1 MRLPSALVY
10 NRNACSPTL
19 GVFPLRRIR
28 LDLIALA
35 FLGVLPCLFFW
46 QVLFGGRTLLPAD
59 NLFAFEPW
67 RSFAGQ
73 FGITVPHNELLSD
86 LILEN
91 YVWKRFLV
99 ESLQNRELP
108 LWNPYLFAGVPFL
121 AAGQHS
127 ALYPFSVLFYTLPIP
142 YAYGLFTALHFAL
155 AAWGAYALARALGAN
170 RFGGTVAGITY
181 AFSAFYVVSIT
192 FTMIIAA
199 AAWLPYLL
207 ALLEVMVRKQE
218 DKGPQPYSPV
228 PYVAAGA
235 LVLGLEVTAGH
246 IEMTYY
252 TLLVAGFYAACR
264 LFLLWRAQ
272 RWWPGVL
279 RLAGWFLAMAAV
291 GLALGGVQLIPLYEL
306 VTQSFRE
313 GSATYQDVVGWAYPT
328 RQILT
333 FFIPNFFGNPSHHHY
348 FDPSCFCW
356 QPVTHDLHGNPQNTL
371 FWGIKNYV
379 EAGSYVGILP
389 LVLALLGL
397 GLAGKVR
404 RAQRVGPAGILAVL
418 SVLAL
423 AFTFGTPL
431 YAILYYGLPGYKQ
444 LHSPFRWVF
453 PYTLCMATLAGWGAT
468 RLAHLEG
475 RHAGVRL
482 VGWVAKALLAG
493 GAGGL
498 GLLAFALL
506 HPRPFMGLAEW
517 VLASSELAQAAF
529 PSAQAFF
536 AYQWR
541 NFALF
546 FALVEGA
553 GVVLWARARGLR
565 VHLGGRSVE
574 AWQPLALLLLVGDLF
589 TVGMGFNPAA
599 DPRLLDFEPPAI
611 AFLRAQGGLF
621 RFTTLNDPE
630 EQKTLNANAA
640 MPYRLQDVR
649 GYDSIIPR
657 PYVEYM
663 SLIQPQTD
671 LLYNRIAPL
680 YTPYASALES
690 PLLDLLGVRYVVTTQ
705 EVQAPGYRLVYE
717 GEVRIYE
724 NTRAMPR
731 AFTLACTKVVP
742 PGQGIA
748 ALREHDPRHTVVL
761 EEGNLPEALPG
772 LGQEGCVP
780 TPATVS
786 RYGQNEAE
794 VLARV
799 VEPSWL
805 VLADSYF
812 PGWKAYLRPA
822 SLGQEAEQEAPIYRV
837 DGNFR
842 GVILPPGE
850 HVLRFRYTPM
860 SFKLGLFTS
869 FIAWVS
875 LFLVTAGWV
884 WGRLYRE
891 ADDASPV
898 RRVAKNSLTPMALS
912 LLNKAIDFAFAMLR
926 LRILAPEGEGRYAFA
941 FNYIGYFEILTIFG
955 LGTLLTREVAKN
967 RGLANR
973 YFNNTAALRVGLW
986 LATLPLIGGGI
997 LLYRRFG
1004 GLTADTAT
1012 AIALFTV
1019 GLFLSDL
1026 ADVVSAE
1033 FMAHEKME
1041 YPAAIATVA
1050 TVLKVSLGT
1059 VVLILGWGFVG
1070 LAAVSVLGNLFTLTV
1085 LFTLMRRHC
1094 FQPRLGTELDRRFQA
1109 EMLQT
1114 SFPLMINHLL
1124 ATIFFRINILL
1135 LKPLRGDAVVGYYGA
1150 ALKYIDGLNIIPS
1163 LFTIAIFPLMSRYAA
1178 TARETLYRAYVLSL
1192 RLLLLL
1198 AFPVAFGTP
1207 FIARELILLLGGSQ
1221 FLPHSRIALQIIIF
1235 FFPLSCINQV
1245 TQYVLIALDQQ
1256 RFLTKAFAIG
1266 VAFNLGAN
1274 LLLIPRFGY
1283 QGAAVVTVLSELALL
1298 IPFYSCVRRNL
1309 RPLPWVSLA
1318 WRPALAAGGMAALL
1332 WMLRSLSALITVP
1345 LAALVYLALL
1355 TAFGA
1360 FRDPDLAALKDLIP
1374 RSWSPAL
1381 VRLLP
1386 ASWQTQTD
1394 EALRPP
1400 EP

>member
-1 MRLPSALVY
+1 M
-10 NRNACSPTL
+10 
-19 GVFPLRRIR
+19 
-28 LDLIALA
+28 A
-35 FLGVLPCLFFW
+35 FLGVLPCFFFW
-46 QVLFGGRTLLPAD
+46 EVLFRGRTLLPAD

-99 ESLQNRELP
+99 ESVQNRELP

-127 ALYPFSVLFYTLPIP
+127 ALYPFSLLFYILPIP

-155 AAWGAYALARALGAN
+155 AAWGAYALARVLGAN
-170 RFGGTVAGITY
+170 RFGGVVAGITY
-181 AFSAFYVVSIT
+181 AFSAFYVVSVT

-199 AAWLPYLL
+199 AAWLPFLL

-218 DKGPQPYSPV
+218 GKGPQPYSPV
-228 PYVAAGA
+228 PYVVAGA

-264 LFLLWRAQ
+264 LFLLGRAQ

-279 RLAGWFLAMAAV
+279 RLGGWFLAMVAL
-291 GLALGGVQLIPLYEL
+291 GLALGGVQLVPLYEL

-313 GSATYQDVVGWAYPT
+313 GSATYQDVVRWAYPT

-333 FFIPNFFGNPSHHHY
+333 FLIPNFFGNPSHHGY
-348 FDPSCFCW
+348 VDPFCLCW
-356 QPVTHDLHGNPQNTL
+356 QPVTHDAHGNPQDTI

-389 LVLALLGL
+389 LVLVLLGL
-397 GLAGKVR
+397 ALGWRAR
-404 RAQRVGPAGILAVL
+404 RALRVGPAGILALL
-418 SVLAL
+418 SILAL

-431 YAILYYGLPGYKQ
+431 YAILYYGLPGYRQ

-468 RLAHLEG
+468 RLG
-475 RHAGVRL
+475 RLGDPSPGAARL
-482 VGWVAKALLAG
+482 VRWSARALLTG

-498 GLLAFALL
+498 AFLTYVLL
-506 HPRPFMGLAEW
+506 RPAPFLALAEQ
-517 VLASSELAQAAF
+517 VLVSSDLAQSAF
-529 PSAQAFF
+529 PSARAFL
-536 AYQWR
+536 AYEWGNLAR
-541 NFALF
+541 F
-546 FALVEGA
+546 FALVGGA
-553 GVVLWARARGLR
+553 GVVLWACARGLR
-565 VHLGGRSVE
+565 VRNVQV
-574 AWQPLALLLLVGDLF
+574 WQVLAVALLVGDLWG
-589 TVGMGFNPAA
+589 VGMGFNPAA
-599 DPRLLDFEPPAI
+599 DPRLLEFEPPAI
-611 AFLRAQGGLF
+611 AFLRAQEGLF

-630 EQKTLNANAA
+630 EQKTLNANSA
-640 MPYRLQDVR
+640 MPYRLQDIR

-657 PYVEYM
+657 QYVEYM

-671 LLYNRIAPL
+671 LLYNRIAPI

-705 EVQAPGYRLVYE
+705 RVEVPGYRLAYE
-717 GEVRIYE
+717 GEVRVYE

-731 AFTLACTKVVP
+731 AFTLACTEVVP
-742 PGQGIA
+742 RGEGFA
-748 ALREHDPRHTVVL
+748 ALRRYDPRHTVVV
-761 EEGNLPEALPG
+761 EEGGLPETLPG
-772 LGQEGCVP
+772 LGREQC
-780 TPATVS
+780 TPAPAEVL
-786 RYGQNEAE
+786 RYGQNEVE

-799 VEPSWL
+799 EEPSWL

-822 SLGQEAEQEAPIYRV
+822 GTGREVEQEVPIHRV

-842 GVILPPGE
+842 GVVVPAGE
-850 HVLRFRYTPM
+850 HVVRFRYTPM

-869 FIAWVS
+869 FVAWVS
-875 LFLVTAGWV
+875 LFLVAAGWV
-884 WGRLYRE
+884 WGRLYQE
-891 ADDASPV
+891 ADDTSPV

-912 LLNKAIDFAFAMLR
+912 LLNKVIDFAFAMLR

-941 FNYIGYFEILTIFG
+941 INYIGYFEILTIFG
-955 LGTLLTREVAKN
+955 LGTLLTREVAKD

-973 YFNNTAALRVGLW
+973 YFNNTAALRIALW
-986 LATLPLIGGGI
+986 LATLPLIGGGVV
-997 LLYRRFG
+997 LYRRFG
-1004 GLTADTAT
+1004 GLTLDTAV
-1012 AIALFTV
+1012 AILLFTV

-1041 YPAAIATVA
+1041 YPAAIATVT

-1059 VVLILGWGFVG
+1059 VVLLLGQGFVG

-1085 LFTLMRRHC
+1085 LFFLMRKHC

-1109 EMLQT
+1109 EMLRT

-1124 ATIFFRINILL
+1124 ATVFFRINILL
-1135 LKPLRGDAVVGYYGA
+1135 LKPLKGDAVVGYYGA
-1150 ALKYIDGLNIIPS
+1150 ALKYIDGLNVIPS

-1192 RLLLLL
+1192 RLLLML

-1207 FIARELILLLGGSQ
+1207 FIAQELILLLGGSQ
-1221 FLPHSRIALQIIIF
+1221 FLPHSRIALQIVIF

-1309 RPLPWVSLA
+1309 GTLPWVSLA
-1318 WRPALAAGGMAALL
+1318 WRPAVAASGMAALL
-1332 WMLRSLSALITVP
+1332 WVLRPFSALLTVP
-1345 LAALVYLALL
+1345 LAALAYFALL
-1355 TAFGA
+1355 VALGA
-1360 FRDPDLAALKDLIP
+1360 FRDPDLAALRDLIP
-1374 RSWSPAL
+1374 RSWRPAL

-1386 ASWQTQTD
+1386 ASWQARAD

>member
-1 MRLPSALVY
+1 M
-10 NRNACSPTL
+10 
-19 GVFPLRRIR
+19 RRIR

-35 FLGVLPCLFFW
+35 ILAVLPCLFFW
-46 QVLFGGRTLLPAD
+46 RVLFGGRTLLPAD

-73 FGITVPHNELLSD
+73 FGIGAPHNELLSD

-91 YVWKRFLV
+91 YVWKRFIV
-99 ESLQNRELP
+99 ESLHNRELP

-127 ALYPFSVLFYTLPIP
+127 ALYPFSVLFYVLPIP

-155 AAWGAYALARALGAN
+155 AAWGAYALARVLGAN
-170 RFGGTVAGITY
+170 RFGGLVAGITY
-181 AFSAFYVVSIT
+181 AFSAFYVVSVT

-199 AAWLPYLL
+199 AAWLPFLL

-218 DKGPQPYSPV
+218 EKGRQPYSPV

-235 LVLGLEVTAGH
+235 LTLGLEVMAGH

-279 RLAGWFLAMAAV
+279 RLAGWFLALAAL
-291 GLALGGVQLIPLYEL
+291 GLALGGVQLVPLYEL

-313 GSATYQDVVGWAYPT
+313 GSATYRDVVGWAYPT
-328 RQILT
+328 RQVLT
-333 FFIPNFFGNPSHHHY
+333 FLIPNFFGNPIHHGY
-348 FDPSCFCW
+348 FDPFCLCW
-356 QPVTHDLHGNPQNTL
+356 QPVTHDLHGNPQHTI

-389 LVLALLGL
+389 LALALLGL
-397 GLAGKVR
+397 GLAWKAR
-404 RAQRVGPAGILAVL
+404 RTWRVGPVGILAIL

-453 PYTLCMATLAGWGAT
+453 PYTLCMAALAGWGAT
-468 RLAHLEG
+468 RLARLEDAPRG
-475 RHAGVRL
+475 TERL
-482 VGWVAKALLAG
+482 VRWGAGALLAG

-498 GLLAFALL
+498 AALALALL
-506 HPRPFMGLAEW
+506 RPAPFLALAER
-517 VLASSELAQAAF
+517 VLASSDLAQSAF
-529 PSAQAFF
+529 PSARAFF
-536 AYQWR
+536 AYEWG
-541 NFALF
+541 NLAFF
-546 FALVEGA
+546 FALLAGA
-553 GVVLWARARGLR
+553 GLVLWAHARGLNL
-565 VHLGGRSVE
+565 HLRGRSIAV
-574 AWQPLALLLLVGDLF
+574 WQVLALALLVGDLF
-589 TVGMGFNPAA
+589 GVGMGFNPAA

-611 AFLRAQGGLF
+611 AFLRAQEGLF
-621 RFTTLNDPE
+621 RFTTYNHPE
-630 EQKTLNANAA
+630 EQKTLNANSA
-640 MPYRLQDVR
+640 MPYHLQDIR
-649 GYDSIIPR
+649 GYDSIIPKS
-657 PYVEYM
+657 YVEYM

-671 LLYNRIAPL
+671 LLYNRIAPI

-705 EVQAPGYRLVYE
+705 EVEAQGYRLVYE

-731 AFTLACTKVVP
+731 AFTLACTEVVP
-742 PGQGIA
+742 RGEGFA
-748 ALREHDPRHTVVL
+748 ALREHDPRYTVVV
-761 EEGNLPEALPG
+761 EEGGLPGALPG
-772 LGQEGCVP
+772 LGRKGCR
-780 TPATVS
+780 PAPAEVQ
-786 RYGQNEAE
+786 RYGQNEVE

-799 VEPSWL
+799 DEPSWL

-822 SLGQEAEQEAPIYRV
+822 GTDQEAEQEVPISRV

-842 GVILPPGE
+842 GVLLPPGE
-850 HVLRFRYTPM
+850 HLVRFRYTPM
-860 SFKLGLFTS
+860 SFKLGLFAS
-869 FIAWVS
+869 FVGWVS

-912 LLNKAIDFAFAMLR
+912 LLNKVIDFAFAMLR

-941 FNYIGYFEILTIFG
+941 INYIGYFEILTIFG
-955 LGTLLTREVAKN
+955 LGTLLTREVAKD
-967 RGLANR
+967 RRLANR

-986 LATLPLIGGGI
+986 LAALPLIGGGI
-997 LLYRRFG
+997 VFYRRFG
-1004 GLTADTAT
+1004 GLTMDTAS
-1012 AIALFTV
+1012 AILLFTL

-1041 YPAAIATVA
+1041 YPAAIATVT

-1085 LFTLMRRHC
+1085 LFSLMRKHC

-1109 EMLQT
+1109 EMLNT

-1150 ALKYIDGLNIIPS
+1150 ALKYIDGLNVIPS

-1192 RLLLLL
+1192 RLLLML

-1207 FIARELILLLGGSQ
+1207 FIAQELILLLGGSQ

-1245 TQYVLIALDQQ
+1245 TQYVLISLDQQ

-1298 IPFYSCVRRNL
+1298 IPFYHSVRKNL
-1309 RPLPWVSLA
+1309 GALPWVSLA
-1318 WRPALAAGGMAALL
+1318 WRPAVASSGMAALL
-1332 WMLRSLSALITVP
+1332 WLLRSLSPLVTVP

-1355 TAFGA
+1355 IALGA
-1360 FRDPDLAALKDLIP
+1360 FRDPDLVALKDLIP
-1374 RSWSPAL
+1374 RSWRPAL

-1386 ASWQTQTD
+1386 ASWQAQAD